1 MRWLSRC
8 LAGITLFTLVSGAEA
23 ALREQRPL
31 VDWRTFEI
39 PDLGTSIQYPA
50 SIFAPA
56 GKPER
61 GVGQRFERTDGR
73 AVLSIYSS
81 PNEADENPTT
91 YLRHHLR
98 MSLST
103 LDYVRITRS
112 FFAISLEREG
122 VILYSR
128 CNFSGG
134 ARNAIH
140 CFDLKYPQR
149 EKRSWDAIVTRIS
162 LSLRPLER

>member
-1 MRWLSRC
+1 MQWLSRC
-8 LAGITLFTLVSGAEA
+8 LTGITLVTLVSGAEA

-73 AVLSIYSS
+73 AVLSIYSRT
-81 PNEADENPTT
+81 NEADENPTT
-91 YLRHHLR
+91 YGD
-98 MSLST
+98 T
-103 LDYVRITRS
+103 
-112 FFAISLEREG
+112 ISACHFPRWTTCG
-122 VILYSR
+122 
-128 CNFSGG
+128 
-134 ARNAIH
+134 
-140 CFDLKYPQR
+140 
-149 EKRSWDAIVTRIS
+149 
-162 LSLRPLER
+162 